1 MYAIVQIGSGQYKV
15 SKGDV
20 ITIDRIDQEKKKT
33 VNFDKV
39 ILVSEGKAEI
49 NVGRPFLKGVKVNA
63 EVLRHFDGK
72 KVTAFKYRRR
82 KHYFK
87 KHGHRQ
93 LLTEVKIKDISL
105 KE

>member
-1 MYAIVQIGSGQYKV
+1 MYAIVQIGSAQYKV

-20 ITIDRIDQEKKKT
+20 ISVDRLDQSEGKT
-33 VNFDKV
+33 VNFEKV
-39 ILVSEGKAEI
+39 VLLSEKNEIDVGK
-49 NVGRPFLKGVKVNA
+49 PFLKNVKVNA

-93 LLTEVKIKDISL
+93 LLTEVKIKEISL